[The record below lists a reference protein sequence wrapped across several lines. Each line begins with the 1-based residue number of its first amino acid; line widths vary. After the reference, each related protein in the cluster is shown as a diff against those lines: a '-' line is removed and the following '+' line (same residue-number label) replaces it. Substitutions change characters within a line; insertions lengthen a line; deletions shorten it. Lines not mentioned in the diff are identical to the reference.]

1 MNTIPE
7 LDSTEIEKELQELMN
22 ETRALVAKAKAA
34 NEADA
39 IKKEVV
45 KVKRVGLHLTFHEQK
60 DLIPSI
66 VRTLT
71 TGKIKGIHHVNQNK

>member
-39 IKKEVV
+39 IKRK
-45 KVKRVGLHLTFHEQK
+45 
-60 DLIPSI
+60 
-66 VRTLT
+66 
-71 TGKIKGIHHVNQNK
+71 